1 VNDTLLVACD
11 RPHSLAQKEFMRM
24 SRHTRRDFLEQS
36 LFAAAAASLARVPS
50 TAQAADVEKKVKSPN
65 DKVRMACIGVGGR
78 GSEHIREFGSNH
90 HCELVALVDVD
101 EAHGQQRVESVK
113 KWLGRAP
120 KYYRDLRK
128 MLEDPSIDAVSIATP
143 NHWHSLAAI
152 WAIQAGKQ
160 VYLEK
165 PVSHNV
171 SEGRRVVQ
179 AARKHGAVVQTGTQ
193 CRSNPGMRQAIEFVR
208 SGKIGEV
215 KLARGLCYKRRK
227 SIGPK
232 GTYPVP
238 ATVDYNLWLGPAPM
252 KPLTR
257 PHLHYDWHW
266 VWDTGNGD
274 LGNQGIH
281 QMDIA
286 RWGLGVDD
294 IGTGV
299 VSYGGR
305 FGYEDAGESANTQV
319 SIHEYPGGKRL
330 VFEVRGLETPK
341 FRDVG
346 VGVIFYGTEGS
357 VVIPSYSGGVAFD
370 PKGKEIATFKG
381 GSDKYHFGNF
391 VEAVL
396 SREPKLLNADILEGH
411 RSSAL
416 CHLGNIS
423 YRLCETITGEEV
435 SERLATDKEGLET
448 FQRVSEHLAANM
460 VPIEHN
466 RIVRFG
472 KRLAIDPQS
481 ETFTSQ
487 SASDANSMLT
497 RDYRSPF
504 VVPAEKDV

>member
-1 VNDTLLVACD
+1 
-11 RPHSLAQKEFMRM
+11 M
-24 SRHTRRDFLEQS
+24 
-36 LFAAAAASLARVPS
+36 
-50 TAQAADVEKKVKSPN
+50 
-65 DKVRMACIGVGGR
+65 
-78 GSEHIREFGSNH
+78 
-90 HCELVALVDVD
+90 D
-101 EAHGQQRVESVK
+101 EAHGNQRIEAIK
-113 KWLGRAP
+113 RRLKQTP
-120 KYYRDLRK
+120 KYYRDIRK
-128 MLEDPSIDAVSIATP
+128 MLEDRSVDVVSIATP

-160 VYLEK
+160 VYVEK

-171 SEGRRVVQ
+171 SEGRRIVQ

-193 CRSNPGMRQAIEFVR
+193 CRSNPGMRQAIEYVR

-227 SIGPK
+227 EIGPK
-232 GTYPVP
+232 GTYPIP
-238 ATVDYNLWLGPAPM
+238 STVDYNLWTGPAPM

-257 PHLHYDWHW
+257 KHLHYDWHW
-266 VWDTGNGD
+266 MWDYGNGD

-305 FGYEDAGESANTQV
+305 LGYEDAGETANTQV
-319 SIHEYPGGKRL
+319 SIHEYAGGKRL

-341 FRDVG
+341 LRNVG
-346 VGVIFYGTEGS
+346 VGVIFYGTDGD

-370 PKGKEIATFKG
+370 RKGNEIARFHG
-381 GSDKYHFGNF
+381 GGDELHFGNF

-396 SREPKLLNADILEGH
+396 KRDPKKLNADILQGH

-423 YRLCETITGEEV
+423 YRLGDLVTGVEA
-435 SERLATDKEGLET
+435 SERLASDKEGLET
-448 FQRVSEHLAANM
+448 FQRLSEHLAANM
-460 VPIEHN
+460 VMIEHAK
-466 RIVRFG
+466 ILRFG
-472 KRLAIDPQS
+472 KKLTIDPLHEVFTGPAVS
-481 ETFTSQ
+481 E
-487 SASDANSMLT
+487 ANMMLT
-497 RDYRSPF
+497 RDYRRPF
-504 VVPAEKDV
+504 VVPAEQDV